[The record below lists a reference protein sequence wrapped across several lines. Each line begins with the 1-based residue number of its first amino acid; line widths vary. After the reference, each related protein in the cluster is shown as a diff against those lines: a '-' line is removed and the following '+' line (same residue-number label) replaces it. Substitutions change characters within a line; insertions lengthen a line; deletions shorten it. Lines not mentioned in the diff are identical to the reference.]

1 MIYMMFMM
9 CMLMDRILV
18 FVKLCLLDLQSN
30 IILFICLNDLWA
42 VYVHKLDPSDC
53 QGVIDAFGEQY
64 CGLYIYMKA
73 LWAVYVT

>member
-1 MIYMMFMM
+1 MITHAEYPIGYVEEERQTPGIVATS
-9 CMLMDRILV
+9 DRQTPLV
-18 FVKLCLLDLQSN
+18 
-30 IILFICLNDLWA
+30 WA

-64 CGLYIYMKA
+64 CGLYIYMSA